1 MINLCTQIKGMALAE
16 AEKLIAAAGATSRI
30 VYENG
35 KIILENITK
44 DYVGT
49 RINIRV
55 ERDSVK
61 SARIG

>member
-1 MINLCTQIKGMALAE
+1 MINLCTQIKGMALVE